1 MAKEN
6 KENKNVVET
15 TSENIQ
21 EVINNASVITDD
33 IAKAAAQKIAD
44 RRKEKLTEQLVDVTQ
59 KMEYTKQA
67 TLLSLR
73 QQRRREKKISEYLKN
88 LTALSEEI
96 SSGKK
101 PVSDWDKE
109 ASALKSQLDKDVR
122 EIDADISESRNKL
135 DDIFPNSW
143 SYRYNSLI
151 PGNR

>member
-21 EVINNASVITDD
+21 EVINNASIVTEDV
-33 IAKAAAQKIAD
+33 AKAAAQKIAD
-44 RRKEKLTEQLVDVTQ
+44 RRKEKLTEQLIDITQ

-73 QQRRREKKISEYLKN
+73 QQRRCERKIADYLKDI
-88 LTALSEEI
+88 TALVEEI

-101 PVSDWDKE
+101 PVGNWDKE
-109 ASALKSQLDKDVR
+109 ASSLKSQLDKDLS
-122 EIDADISESRNKL
+122 EISRDINDSKNKL
-135 DDIFPNSW
+135 DEIFPESW
-143 SYRYNSLI
+143 RYRYSSLI

>member
-109 ASALKSQLDKDVR
+109 ANALKSQLDKDLR
-122 EIDADISESRNKL
+122 EIDTDISESRCKL

-143 SYRYNSLI
+143 SYRFSSLI

>member
-33 IAKAAAQKIAD
+33 IAKAAAQEIAD
-44 RRKEKLTEQLVDVTQ
+44 RRKEKLTEQLIDVTQ
-59 KMEYTKQA
+59 KMEYTKQS

-101 PVSDWDKE
+101 PVSNWDKE
-109 ASALKSQLDKDVR
+109 AKALKSQLDKDLR
-122 EIDADISESRNKL
+122 EIDTDISESRNKL
-135 DDIFPNSW
+135 DDIFPSSW
-143 SYRYNSLI
+143 SYRWNSLI
-151 PGNR
+151 PGDR

>member
-109 ASALKSQLDKDVR
+109 ANTLKSQLDKDLR
-122 EIDADISESRNKL
+122 EIDADISESRCKL

-143 SYRYNSLI
+143 SYRFSSLI